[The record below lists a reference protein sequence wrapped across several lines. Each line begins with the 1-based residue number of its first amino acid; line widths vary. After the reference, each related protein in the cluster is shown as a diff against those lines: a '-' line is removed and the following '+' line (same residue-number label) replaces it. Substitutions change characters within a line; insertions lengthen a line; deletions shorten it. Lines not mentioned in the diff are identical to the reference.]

1 MNHNALLF
9 DTLTDEEIA
18 LTPENFWDDNELLL
32 EKKKYIEE
40 HGIDTAILSFLWV
53 DKVDGFLDK
62 ECTLFLTNL
71 SGAYMT
77 EWYLYREKILL
88 CFMHVGAPLA
98 AMTMERLAWLG
109 IKNFLACGS
118 AGAISSELDTEK
130 VFVVEDAIRDE
141 GTSFHYL
148 APSLTVELD
157 KHMIKKIEEA
167 LANENIEYEKGR
179 IWTTDA
185 IFRETKKRI
194 AQRIFEGAK
203 AVDMECS
210 AWASIAKRKG
220 LRFGELCFFSDVTH
234 QDGWRLATKR
244 DKFDNFQVHVLKV
257 CLKVAEQLTSPST

>member
-1 MNHNALLF
+1 MSNNPLLF
-9 DTLTDEEIA
+9 NTLDDEEIG
-18 LTPENFWDDNELLL
+18 LTPENFWDDNELLI

-53 DKVDGFLDK
+53 DKVDSFLDE

-77 EWYLYREKILL
+77 EWYLYREKVLI

-118 AGAISSELDTEK
+118 AGAISPELDTEK

-141 GTSFHYL
+141 GTSYHYL
-148 APSLTVELD
+148 PPSLTVELD
-157 KHMIKKIEEA
+157 KDITAKIEEA
-167 LANENIEYEKGR
+167 LTSEGIEYEKGR

-194 AQRIFEGAK
+194 AQRIKEGAK

-210 AWASIAKRKG
+210 AWAAIAKRKN
-220 LRFGELCFFSDVTH
+220 LKFGELCFFSDVTH
-234 QDGWRLATKR
+234 QDGWELATCR
-244 DKFDNFQVHVLKV
+244 DKFDTFQVNVLKI
-257 CLKVAEQLTSPST
+257 CLQVAEQLTNI